1 MSFNKLRVFVVS
13 NDAKLPT
20 IATSG
25 SAGYDLYTTNSGYIE
40 ARSRTIVS
48 TGVVVDIPKGCC
60 GQIWPRSGFSARS
73 GIETGAG
80 VIDSDY
86 PGELKVV
93 LYNHSNVRFEFK
105 KHTRIA
111 QLLIIPVITP
121 EVVECNYNM
130 KEIGE
135 RTGGF
140 GSTGKY

>member
-1 MSFNKLRVFVVS
+1 MNKQLRVFKVS
-13 NDAKLPT
+13 DEAKLPSL
-20 IATSG
+20 ATSG
-25 SAGYDLYTTNSGYIE
+25 SAGYDLYTTHSGYVD
-40 ARSRTIVS
+40 ARSREIVS

-60 GQIWPRSGFSARS
+60 GQIWPRSGFSVRS

-80 VIDSDY
+80 IIDYDY
-86 PGELKVV
+86 PGEIKVV
-93 LYNHSNVRFEFK
+93 LHNHGKSRFTYK

-121 EVVECNYNM
+121 HVVECDHNM
-130 KEIGE
+130 KTINE